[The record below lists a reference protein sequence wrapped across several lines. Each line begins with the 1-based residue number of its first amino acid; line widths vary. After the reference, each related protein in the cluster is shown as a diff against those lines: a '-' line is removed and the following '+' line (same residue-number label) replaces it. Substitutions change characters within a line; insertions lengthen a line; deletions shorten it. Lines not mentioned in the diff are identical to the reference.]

1 MEATLDGPA
10 APRAPQEVGVTMAT
24 ERLAMSNYLEIL
36 RQKLEL
42 GRSHREVAQS
52 LGISVGSVSKAL
64 RRLESCGLSW
74 AETQGL
80 GETELELRLYSHA
93 ANASD
98 RPQPDCAYIHRELRR
113 VGVTLQLLHVEY
125 LEQSL
130 DRGREGYQYTQF
142 CEHYRRWH
150 KRQRSSM
157 RQVHKAGQKLFV
169 DYSGKRP
176 SIVNRHTG
184 ELIEVELFVGAMGAS
199 HRIFAEATMTQT
211 GPDWIGS
218 HVRMLE
224 YMGGVPEALV
234 CDQLKSGVIKAC
246 RYEPGLQET
255 YQEMARHYGT
265 TILPARP
272 RSPKDKAKAEVAVQI
287 VQRWIL
293 ARLRDETF
301 FALRELN
308 TRIAELRA
316 DLNARKMKG
325 YDATRDELFD
335 RYDRP
340 ALKTLPAQRFVF
352 FRQKKAKVNIDYHVS
367 YEKHHYSVP
376 HALLHEYVRLHV
388 AEQTVEIF
396 YKGRRVASHARSSMK
411 GGFTTVPEHMPAAH
425 RAHAEWSPSRLIRWG
440 ETVGPSTKSLIEAIL
455 VERKH
460 PEQGYRS
467 CLGLMRLSKRYST
480 ERMETACE
488 RALEDGARNYGYV
501 NSMLKSGLDKLP
513 RADVQQELPLRAP
526 HEHVRGA
533 AYYDPKP
540 EEEQC

>member
-1 MEATLDGPA
+1 
-10 APRAPQEVGVTMAT
+10 
-24 ERLAMSNYLEIL
+24 MSNFLEIL

-64 RRLESCGLSW
+64 RRLQSSGLSW
-74 AETQGL
+74 AEAKEL
-80 GETELELRLYSHA
+80 GETELELRLYGHA
-93 ANASD
+93 SNASD
-98 RPQPDCAYIHRELRR
+98 RPQPDCSYLHRELRR
-113 VGVTLQLLHVEY
+113 AGVTLQLLHMEY
-125 LEQSL
+125 LEQHI
-130 DRGREGYQYTQF
+130 DGYQYTQF
-142 CEHYRRWH
+142 CERYSRWR

-157 RQVHKAGQKLFV
+157 RQVHKAGEKLFV
-169 DYSGKRP
+169 DYSGKKP

-199 HRIFAEATMTQT
+199 HRIFAEATMTQQ

-224 YMGGVPEALV
+224 SMGGVPEAIV
-234 CDQLKSGVIKAC
+234 CDQLKSGVVKAC

-272 RSPKDKAKAEVAVQI
+272 RAPKDKAKVEVAVQI
-287 VQRWIL
+287 AQRWIL
-293 ARLRDETF
+293 ARLRNETF
-301 FALRELN
+301 FTLSELN
-308 TRIAELRA
+308 ARIAELLVE
-316 DLNARKMKG
+316 LNARNMKS
-325 YDATRDELFD
+325 YEATREELFD

-340 ALKTLPAQRFVF
+340 ALRALPAQRFIF
-352 FRQKKAKVNIDYHVS
+352 FRQKKARVNIDYHVS

-388 AEQTVEIF
+388 TEQTVEVF
-396 YKGRRVASHARSSMK
+396 HKCRRVASHVRSFVK
-411 GGFTTVPEHMPAAH
+411 GGYTTVPEHMPAAH

-440 ETVGPSTKSLIEAIL
+440 EKVGPFTSSLIEAIL
-455 VERKH
+455 HDRKH

-467 CLGLMRLSKRYST
+467 CLGLMRLSKRYSA

-501 NSMLKSGLDKLP
+501 NSMLKSGLDRLP
-513 RADVQQELPLRAP
+513 RADVQQELPMRTA

-533 AYYDPKP
+533 AYYDPKQ
-540 EEEQC
+540 EEKHC